1 MVSGEDH
8 KNVDGNLK
16 CVKSRSKPG
25 GGVEGTIGGSGGI
38 NGGGR

>member
-1 MVSGEDH
+1 M
-8 KNVDGNLK
+8 DGNMN

-25 GGVEGTIGGSGGI
+25 GGVERIMGGVNGGINRGSGGI